1 MRAIILA
8 ALAASIVTGAVSIA
22 VVLVALFLLGTAE
35 VFADNSSQTL
45 LPMLV
50 PRRDLALANAR
61 IQVGFITVNQLVGP
75 PIGAGLFAIGMA
87 LPFVGQAILVAAG
100 ALLVS
105 RISLPVHRARRSGRP
120 QSATRSPRDSD
131 GCITTRR
138 CGRWC

>member
-1 MRAIILA
+1 M
-8 ALAASIVTGAVSIA
+8 TGAVSIA

-61 IQVGFITVNQLVGP
+61 IQAGFITVNQLVGP

-105 RISLPVHRARRSGRP
+105 RISLPAHRREAGAGRP
-120 QSATRSPRDSD
+120 RSATRSPRDSD
-131 GCITTRR
+131 GSITTRR